1 MEPFQNGSCPF
12 NISLG
17 EPEISGQD
25 EDLLIEPPAK
35 AEPTKLFRV
44 MRDPGT

>member
-35 AEPTKLFRV
+35 AEPTKYFR
-44 MRDPGT
+44 RLRAIGS